1 MGKAAL
7 VIGASGMVGEQL
19 VNQLLSHPD
28 FDRVRTFVRRRSG
41 NNDPKLEELVVDFD
55 QPETWKDQIKGDVAF
70 STMGTTIKK
79 AGTKENQYRI
89 DFTYQFEFARHAAEN
104 GVPTFVLVSSL
115 GANSKSAV
123 FYSRM
128 KGELDDAVVKLPFD
142 KALIFRPSILDG
154 NRKEKRLAEAFS
166 LAVMRTITKFIFG
179 NYRPTPADVLARK
192 MISLSIDG
200 TNGKRIVE
208 GKEILI

>member
-1 MGKAAL
+1 MGKTAL
-7 VIGASGMVGEQL
+7 VVGASGMVGEQL

-89 DFTYQFEFARHAAEN
+89 DFTYQFEFARHAVEN
-104 GVPTFVLVSSL
+104 SVQTFVLVSSL

-142 KALIFRPSILDG
+142 KMLIFRPSILDG
-154 NRKEKRLAEAFS
+154 NRKETRLAEAFS

>member
-1 MGKAAL
+1 MGKTAI
-7 VIGASGMVGEQL
+7 VIGASGLVGQQL
-19 VNQLLSHPD
+19 VNQLLIHQE
-28 FDRVRTFVRRRSG
+28 FEKVKIFVRRKIG
-41 NNDPKLEELVVDFD
+41 LTHPKLDELVIDFD

-104 GVPTFVLVSSL
+104 GVPVFVLVSSL
-115 GANSKSAV
+115 GANPTSSV

-128 KGELDDAVVKLPFD
+128 KGELDDAVGRLPFP
-142 KALIFRPSILDG
+142 KTLIFRPSILDG
-154 NRKEKRLAEAFS
+154 NRKEKRPAEAFS
-166 LAVMRTITKFIFG
+166 LAVMRTITKFVFR
-179 NYRPTPADVLARK
+179 NYRPTPADVLAEK
-192 MISLSIDG
+192 MIRLSTDG
-200 TNGKRIVE
+200 HTGKHIVE